1 VELPSVRCRNP
12 NAPMSAF
19 TVAVG
24 KKPSHA
30 LQYVDGAEDVADL
43 LVKMATGSADAFYQR
58 GKEREGHLTH
68 FS

>member
-1 VELPSVRCRNP
+1 
-12 NAPMSAF
+12 MHAF

-30 LQYVDGAEDVADL
+30 SQYVDGAEDVADL
-43 LVKMATGSADAFYQR
+43 LVKMATGSVDACYR
-58 GKEREGHLTH
+58 RDSEGEKHLDH